1 MAENRSG
8 RTAMSRAYDLVIRNG
23 LVVDG
28 TGAERFEADVAVRD
42 GRISA
47 IGEVSGA
54 GTEEIDARGKLV
66 TPGFVDIHT
75 HYDGQA
81 VWSDRLSPSSSHGV
95 TTAVGGNCGVGFAPC
110 RPEHHDMLVSL
121 MEGVEDIPEVVMT
134 EGLTWDW
141 ETYPEY
147 LDAIEKRPHD
157 IDFASQIPHSA
168 VRVYVMGQRGA
179 DREAATADDLDRMQA
194 VVREAM
200 DAGALGFATSRLII
214 HKTGHG
220 DAIPTWEAAESE
232 LEAMAMALK
241 ASGRGVLQAVFGAP
255 GRTFQDEIDLL
266 SRLTRMSGRPASF
279 SMAQANDNPDA
290 WRGVMRH
297 LAEANAS
304 GPPIRAQVYP
314 RPIGVVLGFDLSI
327 NPFSLCPS
335 YKPLTKLPFA
345 ERIAA
350 LRDADVR
357 ARLLSEEPGEAIIPL
372 SRMGRRYNFIYP
384 LGDPPNYEPAPET
397 SLAAQAVAR
406 GVHPAELAY
415 DLLLENDGRGL
426 LLAALA
432 NYASGSL
439 DPIFSL
445 ITDPNSVL
453 GLGDGGA
460 HYGMICDSS
469 YPTFVLQHW
478 TRERQGARLSI
489 ERAIKA
495 LTSDPAETVALRDRG
510 VLAVGRKADVNVI
523 DYDALRLSTPH
534 VLYDLPAGGRR
545 ITQDARGYEA
555 LIVSGEIVSRGGEP
569 TGALPGRLVRGPQ
582 TAIA

>member
-1 MAENRSG
+1 MPHAF
-8 RTAMSRAYDLVIRNG
+8 DLVIRNG

-28 TGAERFEADVAVRD
+28 SGAERFEADVAVTD
-42 GRISA
+42 GRIAA
-47 IGEVSGA
+47 IGAVSGRGA
-54 GTEEIDARGKLV
+54 EEIDAHGLLV

-81 VWSDRLSPSSSHGV
+81 VWSERLSPSSSHGV
-95 TTAVGGNCGVGFAPC
+95 TTVVGGNCGVGFAPC
-110 RPEHHDMLVSL
+110 RPEHHDLLVSV

-134 EGLTWDW
+134 EGLTWEW

-147 LDAIEKRPHD
+147 LNAIEKRPHD

-179 DREAATADDLDRMQA
+179 DREAATADDLNRMQA
-194 VVREAM
+194 IVREAM
-200 DAGALGFATSRLII
+200 QVGALGFATSRLII
-214 HKTGHG
+214 HKTGQG

-241 ASGRGVLQAVFGAP
+241 DAGKGVLQAVFGAP
-255 GRTFQDEIDLL
+255 GRTFEDEIDLL

-279 SMAQANDNPDA
+279 SMAQANDNPEA

-297 LAEANAS
+297 LAEANRD

-314 RPIGVVLGFDLSI
+314 RPIGVVLGFDLSV

-335 YKPLTKLPFA
+335 YQPLIKLPFA
-345 ERIAA
+345 QRLAA
-350 LRDADVR
+350 LRDPQVR
-357 ARLLSEEPGEAIIPL
+357 ARLLAEEPGDAIIPL
-372 SRMGRRYNFIYP
+372 ARMGRRFNFIYP
-384 LGDPPNYEPAPET
+384 LGDPPNYEPTQAS

-415 DLLLENDGRGL
+415 GLLLENDGRGL

-432 NYASGSL
+432 NYGSGSL
-439 DPIFSL
+439 DPIHAL

-489 ERAIKA
+489 EAAINA
-495 LTSDPAETVALRDRG
+495 LTSDPAETVGLRDRG
-510 VLAVGRKADVNVI
+510 LLAVGRKADLNVI
-523 DYDALRLSTPH
+523 DYDAVALETPH

-545 ITQDARGYEA
+545 ITQGARGYEA
-555 LIVSGEIVSRGGEP
+555 LVVSGQVVSRGGEP

-582 TAIA
+582 AAA

>member
-1 MAENRSG
+1 MPHAF
-8 RTAMSRAYDLVIRNG
+8 DLVIRNG

-28 TGAERFEADVAVRD
+28 SGAERFEADVAVTD
-42 GRISA
+42 GRIAA
-47 IGEVSGA
+47 IGAVSGRGA
-54 GTEEIDARGKLV
+54 EEIDAHGLLV

-81 VWSDRLSPSSSHGV
+81 VWSERLSPSSSHGV
-95 TTAVGGNCGVGFAPC
+95 TTVVGGNCGVGFAPC
-110 RPEHHDMLVSL
+110 RPEHHDLLVSV

-134 EGLTWDW
+134 EGLTWEW

-147 LDAIEKRPHD
+147 LNAIEKRPHD

-179 DREAATADDLDRMQA
+179 DREAATADDLNRMQA
-194 VVREAM
+194 IVREAM
-200 DAGALGFATSRLII
+200 QVGALGFATSRLII
-214 HKTGHG
+214 HKTGQG

-241 ASGRGVLQAVFGAP
+241 DAGKGVLQAVFGAP
-255 GRTFQDEIDLL
+255 GRTFEDEIDLL

-279 SMAQANDNPDA
+279 SMAQANDNPEA

-297 LAEANAS
+297 LAEANRD

-314 RPIGVVLGFDLSI
+314 RPIGVVLGFDLSV

-335 YKPLTKLPFA
+335 YQPLIKLPFA
-345 ERIAA
+345 QRLAA
-350 LRDADVR
+350 LRDPQVR
-357 ARLLSEEPGEAIIPL
+357 ARLLAEEPGDAIIPL
-372 SRMGRRYNFIYP
+372 ARMGRRFNFIYP
-384 LGDPPNYEPAPET
+384 LGDPPNYEPTQAS

-415 DLLLENDGRGL
+415 GLLLENDGRGL

-432 NYASGSL
+432 NYGSGSL
-439 DPIFSL
+439 DPIHAL

-489 ERAIKA
+489 EAAINA
-495 LTSDPAETVALRDRG
+495 LTSDPAETVGLRDRG
-510 VLAVGRKADVNVI
+510 LLAVGRKADLNVI
-523 DYDALRLSTPH
+523 DYDAVALETPH

-545 ITQDARGYEA
+545 ITQGARGYEA
-555 LIVSGEIVSRGGEP
+555 LVVSGQVVSRGGEP
-569 TGALPGRLVRGPQ
+569 TGALPGRLVRGPP
-582 TAIA
+582 AAA

>member
-1 MAENRSG
+1 
-8 RTAMSRAYDLVIRNG
+8 MSRAYDLVIRNG

>member
-1 MAENRSG
+1 MAYE
-8 RTAMSRAYDLVIRNG
+8 LVIRGG

-28 TGAERFEADVAVRD
+28 TGGAPFEADVATE
-42 GRISA
+42 GGKIAA
-47 IGEVSGA
+47 IGKNLARGA
-54 GTEEIDARGKLV
+54 EEIDAAGKLV

-81 VWSDRLSPSSSHGV
+81 VWSDRLAPSSSHGV

-110 RPEHHDMLVSL
+110 RPEHRELLVSV

-147 LDAIEKRPHD
+147 LDAIEKRPRD

-168 VRVYVMGQRGA
+168 VRVYAMGERGA
-179 DREAATADDLDRMQA
+179 NREPATPEDLERMQA
-194 VVREAM
+194 IVREAIGV
-200 DAGALGFATSRLII
+200 GALGFATSRLII
-214 HKTGHG
+214 HKTGQG
-220 DAIPTWEAAESE
+220 DPIPTFMAAETE

-241 ASGRGVLQAVFGAP
+241 DAGRGVLQAVFGVP
-255 GRTFQDEIDLL
+255 GRSFEDEIDLL
-266 SRLTRMSGRPASF
+266 ARLGKISGRPASF
-279 SMAQANDNPDA
+279 SMAQSNDAPDA
-290 WRGVMRH
+290 WKGAMRR
-297 LAEANAS
+297 LAEANAA

-335 YKPLTKLPFA
+335 WQPLAKLPFA

-350 LRDADVR
+350 LRDPQVR
-357 ARLLSEEPGEAIIPL
+357 ARLLMEEPGEALIPL
-372 SRMGRRYNFIYP
+372 SRVGRRYDFMWP
-384 LGDPPNYEPAPET
+384 LGDPPNYEPKAED
-397 SLAAQAVAR
+397 SLAAVAAR
-406 GVHPAELAY
+406 GNMSPAEIAY

-426 LLAALA
+426 LLVALA
-432 NYASGSL
+432 NYGDRNL
-439 DPIFSL
+439 DPIHTL
-445 ITDPNSVL
+445 ITDPNAVL

-478 TRERQGARLSI
+478 TRERQGERLSI

-495 LTSDPAETVALRDRG
+495 LAADPAKTVGLNDRG
-510 VLAVGRKADVNVI
+510 VLSVGRKADVNVI
-523 DYDALRLSTPH
+523 DHDGVRLARPS

-545 ITQDARGYEA
+545 LTQTARGYDA
-555 LIVSGEIVSRGGEP
+555 MVVAGKVVSLGGAP

-582 TAIA
+582 AAPA

>member
-1 MAENRSG
+1 MEP
-8 RTAMSRAYDLVIRNG
+8 AYDLVIRNG

-28 TGAERFEADVAVRD
+28 TGAEGFEADIAVKD
-42 GRISA
+42 GRIAA
-47 IGEVSGA
+47 IGKVPDVGA
-54 GTEEIDARGKLV
+54 EEIDARGKLV

-95 TTAVGGNCGVGFAPC
+95 TTVVGGNCGVGFAPC
-110 RPEHHDMLVSL
+110 RPEHRELLVSV

-134 EGLTWDW
+134 EGLSWDW
-141 ETYPEY
+141 QTYPEY

-168 VRVYVMGQRGA
+168 VRVFVMGQRGA
-179 DREAATADDLDRMQA
+179 DREPATEDDLKRMQA
-194 VVREAM
+194 VVREAI
-200 DAGALGFATSRLII
+200 DVGALGFATSRLVI
-214 HKTGHG
+214 HKTGQG
-220 DAIPTWEAAESE
+220 DAIPTFQAAESE

-241 ASGRGVLQAVFGAP
+241 DAGRGVLQAVFGAP
-255 GRTFQDEIDLL
+255 GRSFEDEIDLL

-279 SMAQANDNPDA
+279 SMAQSNENPEA

-297 LAEANAS
+297 LAEANTK

-314 RPIGVVLGFDLSI
+314 RPIGVVLGFDLTV

-335 YKPLTKLPFA
+335 YQPLAKLPFA

-350 LRDADVR
+350 LRDPTMR
-357 ARLLSEEPGEAIIPL
+357 ARLLMEEPMDAVIPL
-372 SRMGRRYNFIYP
+372 ARLGRRFDFMYP
-384 LGDPPNYEPAPET
+384 LGDPPNYEAAPET
-397 SLAAQAVAR
+397 SLAAQAAAR
-406 GVHPAELAY
+406 GTSPTEIAY

-426 LLAALA
+426 LLVALA
-432 NYASGSL
+432 NYGSGSL
-439 DPIFSL
+439 DPIYSL

-469 YPTFVLQHW
+469 FPTFVMQHW
-478 TRERQGARLSI
+478 TRERAGQRLSV
-489 ERAIKA
+489 EQAIRS
-495 LTSDPAETVALRDRG
+495 LTADPAHAVGLLDRG
-510 VLAVGRKADVNVI
+510 ILSVGRKADVNVV
-523 DYDALRLSTPH
+523 DYDALRLDAPH

-545 ITQDARGYEA
+545 ITQGARGYEA
-555 LIVSGEIVSRGGEP
+555 MIVSGQVVSRHGEP

-582 TAIA
+582 VAPH

>member
-1 MAENRSG
+1 MPH
-8 RTAMSRAYDLVIRNG
+8 AYDLVIRNG

-28 TGAERFEADVAVRD
+28 SGAERFEADVAVAD
-42 GRISA
+42 GRIAA
-47 IGEVSGA
+47 IGAVSGRGA
-54 GTEEIDARGKLV
+54 EEIDAHGLLV

-81 VWSDRLSPSSSHGV
+81 VWSERLSPSSSHGV
-95 TTAVGGNCGVGFAPC
+95 TTVVGGNCGVGFAPC
-110 RPEHHDMLVSL
+110 RPEHHDLLVSV

-134 EGLTWDW
+134 EGLTWEW
-141 ETYPEY
+141 ETYPDY
-147 LDAIEKRPHD
+147 LNAIEKRPHD

-179 DREAATADDLDRMQA
+179 DREAATADDLNRMQA
-194 VVREAM
+194 IVREAM
-200 DAGALGFATSRLII
+200 QVGALGFATSRLII
-214 HKTGHG
+214 HKTGQG

-241 ASGRGVLQAVFGAP
+241 DAGKGVLQAVFGAP
-255 GRTFQDEIDLL
+255 GRTFEDEIDLL

-297 LAEANAS
+297 LAEANRD

-314 RPIGVVLGFDLSI
+314 RPIGVVLGFDLSV

-335 YKPLTKLPFA
+335 YQPLIKLPFA
-345 ERIAA
+345 QRIAA
-350 LRDADVR
+350 LRDPAMR
-357 ARLLSEEPGEAIIPL
+357 ARLLAEEPGDAIIPL
-372 SRMGRRYNFIYP
+372 ARMGRRFNFIYP
-384 LGDPPNYEPAPET
+384 LGDPPNYEPTQAS

-432 NYASGSL
+432 NYGSGSL
-439 DPIFSL
+439 DPIHAL

-489 ERAIKA
+489 EAAIKA
-495 LTSDPAETVALRDRG
+495 LTSDPAETVGLRDRG
-510 VLAVGRKADVNVI
+510 LLAVGRKADLNVI
-523 DYDALRLSTPH
+523 DYDAVALETPH

-545 ITQDARGYEA
+545 ITQGARGYEA
-555 LIVSGEIVSRGGEP
+555 LVVSGQVVSRGGEP

-582 TAIA
+582 AVA

>member
-1 MAENRSG
+1 
-8 RTAMSRAYDLVIRNG
+8 
-23 LVVDG
+23 
-28 TGAERFEADVAVRD
+28 
-42 GRISA
+42 
-47 IGEVSGA
+47 VS
-54 GTEEIDARGKLV
+54 TV
-66 TPGFVDIHT
+66 
-75 HYDGQA
+75 
-81 VWSDRLSPSSSHGV
+81 
-95 TTAVGGNCGVGFAPC
+95 VGGNCGVGFAPC
-110 RPEHHDMLVSL
+110 RPEHHDLLISV

-134 EGLTWDW
+134 EGLTWEW

-147 LDAIEKRPHD
+147 LDAIAKRPHD

-179 DREAATADDLDRMQA
+179 DREAATADDLNRMQA

-200 DAGALGFATSRLII
+200 DVGAMGFATSRLII
-214 HKTGHG
+214 HKTGQG

-241 ASGRGVLQAVFGAP
+241 DAGKGVLQAVFGAP
-255 GRTFQDEIDLL
+255 GRTFEDEIDLL

-297 LAEANAS
+297 LAEANRD

-335 YKPLTKLPFA
+335 YQPLIKLPFA
-345 ERIAA
+345 KRIAA
-350 LRDADVR
+350 LRDPEMR
-357 ARLLSEEPGEAIIPL
+357 ARLLAEEPGDAIIPL
-372 SRMGRRYNFIYP
+372 ARMGRRFNFIYP
-384 LGDPPNYEPAPET
+384 LGDPPNYEPTQAS
-397 SLAAQAVAR
+397 SLAAQAAAR

-432 NYASGSL
+432 NYGSGSL
-439 DPIFSL
+439 DPIHAL

-489 ERAIKA
+489 EAAIKA
-495 LTSDPAETVALRDRG
+495 LTSDPAETVGLRDRG
-510 VLAVGRKADVNVI
+510 VLSVGRKADVNVI
-523 DYDALRLSTPH
+523 DYAAVALEKPH

-545 ITQDARGYEA
+545 ITQGARGYEA
-555 LIVSGEIVSRGGEP
+555 LVVAGQVVSRGGEP

-582 TAIA
+582 AAA

>member
-1 MAENRSG
+1 MPHAF
-8 RTAMSRAYDLVIRNG
+8 DLVIRNG

-28 TGAERFEADVAVRD
+28 SGAERFEADVAVTD
-42 GRISA
+42 GRIAA
-47 IGEVSGA
+47 IGAVSGRGA
-54 GTEEIDARGKLV
+54 EEIDAHGLLV

-81 VWSDRLSPSSSHGV
+81 VWSERLSPSSSHGV
-95 TTAVGGNCGVGFAPC
+95 TTVVGGNCGVGFAPC
-110 RPEHHDMLVSL
+110 RPEHHDLLVSV

-134 EGLTWDW
+134 EGLTWEW

-147 LDAIEKRPHD
+147 LNAIEKRPHD

-179 DREAATADDLDRMQA
+179 DREAATADDLNRMQA
-194 VVREAM
+194 IVREAM
-200 DAGALGFATSRLII
+200 QVGALGFATSRLII
-214 HKTGHG
+214 HKTGQG

-241 ASGRGVLQAVFGAP
+241 DAGKGVLQAVFGAP
-255 GRTFQDEIDLL
+255 GRTFEDEIDLL

-279 SMAQANDNPDA
+279 SMAQANDNPEA

-297 LAEANAS
+297 LAEANRD

-314 RPIGVVLGFDLSI
+314 RPIGVVLGFDLSV

-335 YKPLTKLPFA
+335 YQPLIKLPFA
-345 ERIAA
+345 QRLAA
-350 LRDADVR
+350 LRDPQVR
-357 ARLLSEEPGEAIIPL
+357 ARLLAEEPGDAIIPL
-372 SRMGRRYNFIYP
+372 ARMGRRFNFIYP
-384 LGDPPNYEPAPET
+384 LGDPPNYEPTQAS

-415 DLLLENDGRGL
+415 GLLLENDGRGL

-432 NYASGSL
+432 NYGSGSL
-439 DPIFSL
+439 DPIHAL

-489 ERAIKA
+489 EAAIKA
-495 LTSDPAETVALRDRG
+495 LTSDPAETVGLRDRG
-510 VLAVGRKADVNVI
+510 LLAVGRKADLNVI
-523 DYDALRLSTPH
+523 DYDAVALETPH

-545 ITQDARGYEA
+545 ITQGARGYEA
-555 LIVSGEIVSRGGEP
+555 LVVSGEVVSRGGEP
-569 TGALPGRLVRGPQ
+569 TGALPGRLVRGPP
-582 TAIA
+582 AAA